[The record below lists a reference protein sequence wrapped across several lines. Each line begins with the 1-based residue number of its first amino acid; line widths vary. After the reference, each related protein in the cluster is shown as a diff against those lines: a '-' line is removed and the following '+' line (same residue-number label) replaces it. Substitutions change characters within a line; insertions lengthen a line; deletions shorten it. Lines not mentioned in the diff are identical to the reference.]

1 MHVAVKGLVC
11 FSTVIEAALRDLVS
25 RSARKFSRNTQAL
38 DFPVRYGF
46 DPAHNLRGHLGGGRN
61 VFLGVLFQVRFQP
74 IYLLRETSS
83 GIRIPWIRVSVCAFG
98 ETHVL
103 HYALSE
109 RPALRY
115 PISAWVFAERIFGK
129 KL

>member
-1 MHVAVKGLVC
+1 M
-11 FSTVIEAALRDLVS
+11 
-25 RSARKFSRNTQAL
+25 
-38 DFPVRYGF
+38 
-46 DPAHNLRGHLGGGRN
+46 RGHLGGGRS
-61 VFLGVLFQVRFQP
+61 LGLPISSQVP
-74 IYLLRETSS
+74 AIYLLRKTSS

-109 RPALRY
+109 WRALGY